1 MRKIETLR
9 ELYDYATV
17 TYAGNRLSKTVDAEL
32 EYSYRSFRDKCEE
45 LSGVLADAGV
55 NIHIVE
61 NIGRQMLFD
70 DFYNC

>member
-32 EYSYRSFRDKCEE
+32 EYSYQSFRNKCEE
-45 LSGVLADAGV
+45 L
-55 NIHIVE
+55 
-61 NIGRQMLFD
+61 
-70 DFYNC
+70 